1 MRTRTRVLV
10 VLVVVGFGLAAAGVT
25 WFLGRGSIEAVDID
39 RALEAAA
46 DAGRQEASSDD
57 AAAAIEE
64 RVSDATGVWVVD
76 TGFVEFDAITGSGT
90 WVGYRIDE
98 ELRGFGEITAVGR
111 SPRVEG
117 RVVIDG
123 SSVTSATIGADLQA
137 LRSDNA
143 NRDSWVSPIFVD
155 RPVVFTLSR
164 PVDFGAVP
172 SEGQR
177 VAVSAEGVLRI
188 GDIERDVVV
197 ELSADVAGTRLFIT
211 GSTVVTLR
219 DFDVSVPSVPIVLSV
234 ADDATIEL
242 ALFLSRG

>member
-155 RPVVFTLSR
+155 RPVAFTLSR

>member
-1 MRTRTRVLV
+1 
-10 VLVVVGFGLAAAGVT
+10 
-25 WFLGRGSIEAVDID
+25 
-39 RALEAAA
+39 
-46 DAGRQEASSDD
+46 
-57 AAAAIEE
+57 
-64 RVSDATGVWVVD
+64 VVD
-76 TGFVEFDAITGSGT
+76 SGFVEFDAITGSGT

-137 LRSDNA
+137 LRSNNA